1 MACGKR
7 PEEVYTSAS
16 FWEHVD
22 CPSCLSSKVEDESF
36 RQRVCRW
43 LEANGVDPNKTPMQA
58 DASIADGRL
67 TIRQKVTLPGTN
79 GGLVDQ
85 LDPENPNEILT
96 EVITVPVLVEPDK
109 EVAEWLRPKCLAC
122 GR

>member
-1 MACGKR
+1 VSR
-7 PEEVYTSAS
+7 
-16 FWEHVD
+16 VD
-22 CPSCLSSKVEDESF
+22 DDFLF

-67 TIRQKVTLPGTN
+67 TIRQKVRGPN
-79 GGLVDQ
+79 GGDQ
-85 LDPENPNEILT
+85 LDPSNPNEILT

-109 EVAEWLRPKCLAC
+109 EVAEWLRPKCPAC